1 MYDES
6 WELIPK
12 RVDREEV
19 PNRDLLR
26 STLGTKFE
34 LGGTIKSH
42 LDRSDKILPVEGWPN
57 RLPGLIQKE
66 RAIIINLGLEAISV
80 HSSISDRH

>member
-19 PNRDLLR
+19 LNRDLLR

-57 RLPGLIQKE
+57 RLFAGPNPE
-66 RAIIINLGLEAISV
+66 REGYYNKFRIRGNFGSQLDI
-80 HSSISDRH
+80 